1 MCFLGQNA
9 LVHQH
14 LILGACYLEE
24 EHRVFV
30 QLPVDVI
37 LKVVLL
43 HLLFFALL
51 QLQGGLDQLDETAPL
66 LGEPTSYCVLNNLPQ
81 LSLVGLV
88 IVVHARVLEYGGIIK
103 EVIAVVVKVACLNI
117 DDLLVGDL
125 QMPRFGFGD

>member
-1 MCFLGQNA
+1 
-9 LVHQH
+9 
-14 LILGACYLEE
+14 
-24 EHRVFV
+24 V

-125 QMPRFGFGD
+125 QMPRFGFAN

>member
-1 MCFLGQNA
+1 
-9 LVHQH
+9 
-14 LILGACYLEE
+14 
-24 EHRVFV
+24 V

-37 LKVVLL
+37 LKVVLF

-66 LGEPTSYCVLNNLPQ
+66 LREPTSYSVLDNLPQ

-88 IVVHARVLEYGGIIK
+88 IVVHARVLEYGGVIK
-103 EVIAVVVKVACLNI
+103 EVIAAVIKVTCLYK
-117 DDLLVGDL
+117 DDLFVGDI

>member
-1 MCFLGQNA
+1 M
-9 LVHQH
+9 
-14 LILGACYLEE
+14 E
-24 EHRVFV
+24 
-30 QLPVDVI
+30 LPVDVI

-66 LGEPTSYCVLNNLPQ
+66 LREPTSYSVLNNLPQ

-88 IVVHARVLEYGGIIK
+88 VVVHARVLEDGRVIE
-103 EVIAVVVKVACLNI
+103 EVIAVVIKVTCLHI

-125 QMPRFGFGD
+125 QVPHFGFGD

>member
-1 MCFLGQNA
+1 M
-9 LVHQH
+9 
-14 LILGACYLEE
+14 
-24 EHRVFV
+24 

-37 LKVVLL
+37 LKVVLF

-66 LGEPTSYCVLNNLPQ
+66 LREPTCYSVLNNLPQ

-88 IVVHARVLEYGGIIK
+88 IVVHARVLENWGVIE
-103 EVIAVVVKVACLNI
+103 EVIAVVIKVTRLHI
-117 DDLLVGDL
+117 YDLLVGDL